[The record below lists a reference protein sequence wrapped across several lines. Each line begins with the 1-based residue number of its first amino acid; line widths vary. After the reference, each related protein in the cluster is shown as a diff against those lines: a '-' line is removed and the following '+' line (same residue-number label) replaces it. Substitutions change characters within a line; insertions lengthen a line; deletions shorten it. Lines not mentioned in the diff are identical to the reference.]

1 MLANLDFCA
10 MGDDELQP
18 TLDPQ
23 LAALQPGAAP
33 RAGRSELYRD
43 LLSRFPAGVTVV
55 TAFDER
61 GEPRG
66 LTLIAFCGVSLEPP
80 LVLVCVDRNS
90 NTLPAI
96 RRSGGF
102 TVNFISHRSQHV
114 ARLMATKS
122 ADKFEGIPWTAPGPA
137 EGGPILHQDSSAHL
151 VCRTADEIEAGDHL
165 IFVGE
170 VLDGAAVEGEEPV
183 VFHRREFRD
192 L

>member
-1 MLANLDFCA
+1 MTEDA
-10 MGDDELQP
+10 LQP

-96 RRSGGF
+96 RHSGGF
-102 TVNFISHRSQHV
+102 TVNFISSRSDHV

-122 ADKFEGIPWTAPGPA
+122 ADKFERIPWKAPGTAP
-137 EGGPILHQDSSAHL
+137 GGPILDQDSTAHL
-151 VCRTADEIEAGDHL
+151 VCKTVNEVLAGDHWVFL
-165 IFVGE
+165 GE
-170 VLDGAAVEGEEPV
+170 VLDGGAVEGAEPL

-192 L
+192 LLDDGG